1 MCKSEGAGRLS
12 PNEFSLISEKQK
24 RSPLCET
31 PFGIFYRDSKI
42 TKRKYYPGMRD
53 MYFSISLI

>member
-1 MCKSEGAGRLS
+1 MSISDDAGALS

-31 PFGIFYRDSKI
+31 PFGIFFEIVKMLNENI
-42 TKRKYYPGMRD
+42 ILACEKC
-53 MYFSISLI
+53 ISRFL